1 MGKGKVYLIGAG
13 PGNPGLITVRGL
25 EILRQADVIIYD
37 YLVDKRIL
45 EEAKVG
51 AELVSC
57 DTLGKGRYRD
67 GFLIHNERITSLVI
81 KKVREGK
88 KVIRLKNGDPG
99 IFSRTSQELEPLVK
113 NGIDF
118 EIVPGVTAGSAAS
131 CLSGIPL
138 TDRRFASSCVFVT
151 GHEDPEKRKSSLDW
165 AALTMSG
172 TIVLYMAVEN
182 LPGIVKRL
190 IKAGK
195 SLDTAIAIV
204 QDTSLVTQKVLT
216 GTLRDIVAKAG
227 EKKVRPPVII
237 IIGEVVRLEK
247 KFDWLRKN
255 RRILFTGLSKER
267 YFTKGANY
275 FHLPLI
281 RIVPMED
288 YWELDGHI
296 KNIRRFDWVVFSSR
310 YGVEYFFKRLEII
323 GYDSRALSGIKVA
336 AIGASTKNRLFD
348 FGIIADLAPRD
359 ESSEG
364 LVEEFKR
371 IGLRGA
377 KLFLPRSDISDK
389 NLSDGFKRLG
399 AEVVT
404 GFAYRNV
411 PAEDLPD
418 LDLNSFDE
426 IMFTSP
432 STVRNFKAR
441 YGKVPKQVKA
451 SFIGDVTRRE
461 AKRCRLQG

>member
-1 MGKGKVYLIGAG
+1 MKNKVYLVGAG
-13 PGNPGLITVRGL
+13 PGAPGLITIRGL

-37 YLVDKRIL
+37 YLVDKKIL
-45 EEAKVG
+45 DEAKAG
-51 AELVSC
+51 AELVCC
-57 DTLGKGRYRD
+57 DTLGKGRHRD
-67 GFLIHNERITSLVI
+67 GFLIHNERITRLVV
-81 KKVREGK
+81 KKAREGK

-151 GHEDPEKRKSSLDW
+151 GHEDPGKKNSSLDW
-165 AALTMSG
+165 DALARSG

-195 SLDTAIAIV
+195 SPDTAIAIV

-216 GTLRDIVAKAG
+216 GALGDIAAKAG
-227 EKKVRPPVII
+227 ENKIRPPAII
-237 IIGEVVRLEK
+237 IIGEVVKLEK
-247 KFDWLRKN
+247 RFDWLRKN
-255 RRILFTGLSKER
+255 KRILFTGLSKER

-281 RIVPMED
+281 RIVPMEG
-288 YWELDGHI
+288 YEEFDGHL
-296 KNIRRFDWVVFSSR
+296 KDIRRFDWVIFSSR

-323 GYDSRALSGIKVA
+323 GYDSRALSGVKVA
-336 AIGASTKNRLFD
+336 AIGASTKDRLLD
-348 FGIIADLAPRD
+348 FGILADLVPRD

-364 LVEEFKR
+364 LLKEFGK
-371 IGLRGA
+371 IGLKGA
-377 KLFLPRSDISDK
+377 KIFLPRSDISDK

-399 AEVVT
+399 AQVLT
-404 GFAYRNV
+404 AFAYRNV
-411 PAEDLPD
+411 PAKDLPD

-441 YGKVPKQVKA
+441 YGKVPRRVKA
-451 SFIGDVTRRE
+451 SFIGAVTRKE
-461 AKRCRLQG
+461 AQRCCLQG